1 MTTIQTPST
10 AQITA
15 QAAINRAQYKLGA
28 AEASQQAIEA
38 NYARE
43 AREGW
48 EAVTEAEDAAAAAF
62 LEGDRAAARERM
74 RTWAHADEGYDEE
87 MRKWERGFRVAERE
101 TRTARKNYDAARDAL
116 TLAERGWGELETYAQ
131 MHGAVTDALAAGEGL
146 RVQLDAGTFD
156 LWADELREVWD
167 ELAPGESFKIVAVL
181 VGP

>member
-1 MTTIQTPST
+1 MTIIQIPST

-48 EAVTEAEDAAAAAF
+48 EAVTEAEDAAAAA
-62 LEGDRAAARERM
+62 LREGDRAGARERM
-74 RTWAHADEGYDEE
+74 RTWAHADEGYVDE
-87 MRKWERGFRVAERE
+87 MRKWERHFRAAERE
-101 TRTARKNYDAARDAL
+101 TRTAREKYDAARDAL
-116 TLAERGWGELETYAQ
+116 VLAERGWGELETYAQ
-131 MHGAVTDALAAGEGL
+131 MHGALTDALAAGEGL
-146 RVQLDAGTFD
+146 RVELDAGTFD
-156 LWADELREVWD
+156 LWGEELREVW
-167 ELAPGESFKIVAVL
+167 EALAPGEGFGILAVL